1 MGYWTYYLIWILVAY
16 GARHPWL
23 ALGAVVFFALRR
35 FIPDPLVWLQ
45 TSGRIRRLRQQ
56 IEANQANV
64 TARRD
69 LAVIYLQRL
78 RPRTALKLLDEARQ
92 REPKDAELLY
102 LTGLAKLRAGDAKG
116 AIEPLVAAVDID
128 PRVRFGEPYLVAAEA
143 LVKLGILEEAADA
156 LHRYTHANTS
166 SVEGRVRLALL
177 ERRRGDRNAAKEA
190 LREAL
195 STWRQVPGYRR
206 RKELRW
212 WFRAQ
217 WARLVI

>member
-1 MGYWTYYLIWILVAY
+1 
-16 GARHPWL
+16 
-23 ALGAVVFFALRR
+23 
-35 FIPDPLVWLQ
+35 
-45 TSGRIRRLRQQ
+45 
-56 IEANQANV
+56 
-64 TARRD
+64 
-69 LAVIYLQRL
+69 
-78 RPRTALKLLDEARQ
+78 LLDEARQ
-92 REPKDAELLY
+92 REPNDAELLY
-102 LTGLAKLRAGDAKG
+102 LTGLARLRAGDAKG

-128 PRVRFGEPYLVAAEA
+128 PRVRFGEPYLAAAEA
-143 LVKLGILEEAADA
+143 LVKLNMLEEATDA
-156 LHRYTHANTS
+156 LQRYTRANTS

-177 ERRRGDRNAAKEA
+177 ERRRGDRDAAKEA